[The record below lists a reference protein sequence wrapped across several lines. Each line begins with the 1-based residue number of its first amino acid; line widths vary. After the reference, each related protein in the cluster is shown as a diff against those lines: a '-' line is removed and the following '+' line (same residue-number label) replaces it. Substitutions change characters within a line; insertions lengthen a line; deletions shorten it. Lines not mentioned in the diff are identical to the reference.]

1 MVALLALLGAALAAV
16 RTYQQVPLY
25 EATASVLV
33 RPLGASPIETGLRPN
48 QAVDMASERQ
58 IMRSHAVAAIA
69 AKKMRVTATPDELL
83 RHVSA
88 DVAPSSQIVRV
99 HFRYVEPA
107 VAQRGAN
114 AFADAFLQFRKENAV
129 RQVRNSRSSLRRQI
143 ATLAVKKAHQDEIAS
158 PSSPAKLQERRD
170 ALELSDSYSKQ
181 IADLEQQLATL
192 GQLDLSPGQVIEPAD
207 LPTSTTGP
215 RLPLSVAVG
224 LLGGLVVGVVVAFV
238 RDRTDSRLRGRRD
251 LAERLDR
258 PVLGQVPELGRWRR
272 RSEGRGWSRRP
283 RSSLVVLDEPDSRA
297 AEAYRAIRA
306 RLTRVVD
313 QLGLG
318 SIMVV
323 SPGPDEGKSTVAA
336 NLAVALAE
344 SERNILLVS
353 ADLRRPRIH
362 EFFGLPNRSGLSN
375 LLADDLTAAE
385 KSPQLLDGRKSAS
398 ELWSVAP
405 HLWVILSGPLP
416 RHSSGLL
423 DSAAMRKFLEE
434 QRGLFDLV
442 LLDCPPALV
451 PDSLALASLV
461 DGVLVVADAKRTQR
475 SAVDRLRDELGQP
488 GDKLIGSVF
497 NRATGADQRS
507 YLYADQ

>member
-1 MVALLALLGAALAAV
+1 MVALLALLGAGLAAV
-16 RTYQQVPLY
+16 RTSQQIPLF

-69 AKKMRVTATPDELL
+69 ARKLRVTATPEELL
-83 RHVSA
+83 DHVSA

-107 VAQRGAN
+107 LAQRGAN
-114 AFADAFLQFRKENAV
+114 AFAEAFLEFRAKNAV
-129 RQVRNSRSSLRRQI
+129 RQVRNSRSGLQRQI
-143 ATLAVKKAHQDEIAS
+143 AALTAKKARQDQIAS
-158 PSSPAKLQERRD
+158 PDSPARLQERRD
-170 ALELSDSYSKQ
+170 ALALSDSYSTQ
-181 IADLEQQLATL
+181 IADLQQQLATL
-192 GQLDLSPGQVIEPAD
+192 GQLDLSPGEVIEPAD
-207 LPTSTTGP
+207 LPTSSTGP
-215 RLPLSVAVG
+215 GLPLSVAIG
-224 LLGGLVVGVVVAFV
+224 LLGGLLVGVIVAFV
-238 RDRTDSRLRGRRD
+238 RDRTDSTLRGRRD
-251 LAERLDR
+251 LAERLER

-272 RSEGRGWSRRP
+272 RAERRGWSRRP
-283 RSSLVVLDEPDSRA
+283 RSGLVVLDEPDSRA

-323 SPGPDEGKSTVAA
+323 SPGPDEGKSTIAA

-344 SERNILLVS
+344 SERNVLLIS

-362 EFFGLPNRSGLSN
+362 EFFGLPNQSGLSN
-375 LLADDLTAAE
+375 LLADDLAAAD
-385 KSPQLLDGRKSAS
+385 KAPRTLDGRKSVS

-405 HLWVILSGPLP
+405 HLWVIVSGPSS
-416 RHSSGLL
+416 RHSSALL
-423 DSAAMRKFLEE
+423 DSVAMRQFLKE
-434 QRGLFDLV
+434 QQDLFDLV

-451 PDSLALASLV
+451 PDSLTLASLV
-461 DGVLVVADAKRTQR
+461 DGVLVVADAKKTQR

-488 GDKLIGSVF
+488 GGKLIGSVF
-497 NRATGADQRS
+497 NRAAGADQRS
-507 YLYADQ
+507 FGYAD